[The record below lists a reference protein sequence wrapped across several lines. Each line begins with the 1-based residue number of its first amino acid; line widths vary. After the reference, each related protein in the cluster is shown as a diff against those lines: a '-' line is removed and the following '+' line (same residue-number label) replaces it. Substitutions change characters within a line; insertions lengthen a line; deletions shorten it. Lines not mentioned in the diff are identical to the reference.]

1 MSAWSGSL
9 PPPGEERSEF
19 IEDKGVLLRHGSSLA
34 LMALVSTALNES
46 DEFGEVDPEDDW
58 KKWTEG
64 RPELKL
70 YYGALIDPSRD
81 GADAVACILRAVLDP
96 STSGRASGRNRIII
110 DYVTTRK
117 AFRGKGLASAAVSFV
132 EQAAAATGSN
142 CYVLALEESCTYW
155 MGQGFILEPSRRLT
169 ARLNVFPDT
178 HLLRRAADPPD
189 EGEASDDQ
197 FLEARRQ
204 LEEEGSDSGEEDEDD
219 GEALVIALSL
229 LASHP
234 DAAERDASRALLL
247 KAATNLTNDPSNP
260 VWRPHSHAIEQTS
273 RRWRGGR
280 RDDPHRS
287 NPKYRRL
294 RKANAIIAAKVVK
307 VKGAPEVLA
316 CMGFEDA
323 GDEWVVRDDDVWQRA
338 AAVAAALKM

>member
-1 MSAWSGSL
+1 MSAFDAGSL

-155 MGQGFILEPSRRLT
+155 MGQGFILEPSKRLT

-189 EGEASDDQ
+189 DGEASDDQ

-204 LEEEGSDSGEEDEDD
+204 LEEEGSDSGEDDEDD

-234 DAAERDASRALLL
+234 NAAERDASRALLL
-247 KAATNLTNDPSNP
+247 KAATNLTSDP
-260 VWRPHSHAIEQTS
+260 T
-273 RRWRGGR
+273 
-280 RDDPHRS
+280 
-287 NPKYRRL
+287 NPKFRRL
-294 RKANAIIAAKVVK
+294 RKQNKIIDAKVVR

-323 GDEWVVRDDDVWQRA
+323 GDEWVVRDDDVFERA

>member
-1 MSAWSGSL
+1 MSAFSGSL

-96 STSGRASGRNRIII
+96 ATPGRASGRNRIII

-155 MGQGFILEPSRRLT
+155 MGQGFILEPSKRLT
-169 ARLNVFPDT
+169 ARLNVFPHVVCVLKVPST
-178 HLLRRAADPPD
+178 LLTRVRRSLV
-189 EGEASDDQ
+189 GVHTGTRTCSG
-197 FLEARRQ
+197 ARRILPMTAKQ
-204 LEEEGSDSGEEDEDD
+204 ETTSS
-219 GEALVIALSL
+219 
-229 LASHP
+229 
-234 DAAERDASRALLL
+234 SRPAGNW
-247 KAATNLTNDPSNP
+247 KKKGPTRARTMRTRA
-260 VWRPHSHAIEQTS
+260 
-273 RRWRGGR
+273 RR
-280 RDDPHRS
+280 S
-287 NPKYRRL
+287 
-294 RKANAIIAAKVVK
+294 
-307 VKGAPEVLA
+307 
-316 CMGFEDA
+316 
-323 GDEWVVRDDDVWQRA
+323 
-338 AAVAAALKM
+338 

>member
-1 MSAWSGSL
+1 MSAFDAGSL

-155 MGQGFILEPSRRLT
+155 MGQGFILEPSKRLT

-204 LEEEGSDSGEEDEDD
+204 LEEEGSDSGEDDEDE

-234 DAAERDASRALLL
+234 NAAERDASRALLL
-247 KAATNLTNDPSNP
+247 KAATNLTNDPWNP
-260 VWRPHSHAIEQTS
+260 VWRPPPSCDRADVAS
-273 RRWRGGR
+273 MAWRSTR
-280 RDDPHRS
+280 
-287 NPKYRRL
+287 
-294 RKANAIIAAKVVK
+294 
-307 VKGAPEVLA
+307 
-316 CMGFEDA
+316 
-323 GDEWVVRDDDVWQRA
+323 
-338 AAVAAALKM
+338 

>member
-1 MSAWSGSL
+1 MSAFDAGSL

-46 DEFGEVDPEDDW
+46 DEFGEVDPEEDW
-58 KKWTEG
+58 KTWTER

-96 STSGRASGRNRIII
+96 SSSGRASGRNRIII

-204 LEEEGSDSGEEDEDD
+204 LEEEGSDSDDAEDD
-219 GEALVIALSL
+219 SEALVIALSL

-247 KAATNLTNDPSNP
+247 KAATNLTSDP
-260 VWRPHSHAIEQTS
+260 T
-273 RRWRGGR
+273 
-280 RDDPHRS
+280 
-287 NPKYRRL
+287 NPKFRRL
-294 RKANAIIAAKVVK
+294 RKQNKIIDAKVVR

-338 AAVAAALKM
+338 AATAAALKM

>member
-1 MSAWSGSL
+1 MSAFDAGSL

-19 IEDKGVLLRHGSSLA
+19 IEEKGVLLRHGSSLA

-46 DEFGEVDPEDDW
+46 DEFGEVDPEEDW
-58 KKWTEG
+58 KTWTER

-96 STSGRASGRNRIII
+96 STPGRASGRNRIII

-117 AFRGKGLASAAVSFV
+117 AFRGKGLASAAVAFV

-189 EGEASDDQ
+189 DGEASDDQ

-204 LEEEGSDSGEEDEDD
+204 LEEEGSDSGEDDEDE

-229 LASHP
+229 LAAHP
-234 DAAERDASRALLL
+234 NAAERDASRALLL

-260 VWRPHSHAIEQTS
+260 VWRPHSHAIE
-273 RRWRGGR
+273 
-280 RDDPHRS
+280 
-287 NPKYRRL
+287 
-294 RKANAIIAAKVVK
+294 
-307 VKGAPEVLA
+307 
-316 CMGFEDA
+316 
-323 GDEWVVRDDDVWQRA
+323 
-338 AAVAAALKM
+338 